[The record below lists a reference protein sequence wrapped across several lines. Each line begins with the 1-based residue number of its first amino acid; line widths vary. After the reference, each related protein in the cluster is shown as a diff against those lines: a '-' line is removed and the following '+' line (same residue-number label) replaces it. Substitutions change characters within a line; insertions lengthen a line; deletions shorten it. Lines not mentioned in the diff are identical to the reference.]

1 MATQKLD
8 KDSKKILDNMKK
20 ALPKLTKL
28 QKENLVK
35 GTEFL
40 ASFTEYSDSSSNP
53 SAVTQKGG
61 GCMEQ
66 RFYGNAD
73 IQRIYGISR
82 ATAFTKM
89 KEIRKAFNIDEKR
102 LPKKGRL
109 PAKLVERYFD
119 QTKSI

>member
-1 MATQKLD
+1 
-8 KDSKKILDNMKK
+8 
-20 ALPKLTKL
+20 
-28 QKENLVK
+28 
-35 GTEFL
+35 
-40 ASFTEYSDSSSNP
+40 
-53 SAVTQKGG
+53 
-61 GCMEQ
+61 MEQ

-89 KEIRKAFNIDEKR
+89 KEIRKAFNIDEKKIK
-102 LPKKGRL
+102 KKGRL

>member
-1 MATQKLD
+1 
-8 KDSKKILDNMKK
+8 
-20 ALPKLTKL
+20 
-28 QKENLVK
+28 
-35 GTEFL
+35 
-40 ASFTEYSDSSSNP
+40 
-53 SAVTQKGG
+53 
-61 GCMEQ
+61 MEQ

-73 IQRIYGISR
+73 IQSIYGISR

>member
-1 MATQKLD
+1 
-8 KDSKKILDNMKK
+8 
-20 ALPKLTKL
+20 
-28 QKENLVK
+28 
-35 GTEFL
+35 
-40 ASFTEYSDSSSNP
+40 
-53 SAVTQKGG
+53 
-61 GCMEQ
+61 MEQ

-73 IQRIYGISR
+73 NQRIYGISR